1 MDRILYECSLCAAL
15 SLMLFFGVY
24 FMVAKRP
31 DKHVFDN
38 YIRSRKIMGAALL
51 LLSANYMVHL
61 FCNLRFIAPG
71 AAILMNLST
80 YYLAAWLFSSALTSL
95 LDSRYLT
102 RRRFNLNIAG

>member
-1 MDRILYECSLCAAL
+1 
-15 SLMLFFGVY
+15 MLFFGVY

-61 FCNLRFIAPG
+61 FCSLRFTAPVRP
-71 AAILMNLST
+71 
-80 YYLAAWLFSSALTSL
+80 Y
-95 LDSRYLT
+95 
-102 RRRFNLNIAG
+102 